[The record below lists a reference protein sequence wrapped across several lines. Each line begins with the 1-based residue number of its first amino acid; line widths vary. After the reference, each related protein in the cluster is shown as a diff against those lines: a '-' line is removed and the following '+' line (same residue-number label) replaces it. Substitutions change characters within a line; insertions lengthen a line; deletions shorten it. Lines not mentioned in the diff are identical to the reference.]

1 MFYDNFVKLCASIN
15 KRPSAVALEIGIN
28 KSTVSNWKMRG
39 THPTDSTL
47 QMIADY
53 FDITVDELLSE
64 NENKPAPDD
73 GNELTDVQREALKLI
88 HEMSDDQLRVF
99 IATLKAARGE

>member
-1 MFYDNFVKLCASIN
+1 MFYDNFVKLCVSIN

-28 KSTVSNWKMRG
+28 KSTVSNWRSRG
-39 THPTDSTL
+39 TSPTPSTL

-64 NENKPAPDD
+64 NEIKPAPET
-73 GNELTDVQREALKLI
+73 GGELTETQQKAMRLI
-88 HEMSDDQLRVF
+88 MNMSDNQLRIF
-99 IATLKAARGE
+99 IAALEAGKEE